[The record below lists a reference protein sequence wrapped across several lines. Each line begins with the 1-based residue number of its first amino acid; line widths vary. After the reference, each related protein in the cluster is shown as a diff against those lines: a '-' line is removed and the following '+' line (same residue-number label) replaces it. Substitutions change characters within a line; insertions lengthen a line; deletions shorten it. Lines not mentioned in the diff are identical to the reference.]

1 MHTFTKVALSGM
13 VVSALALGMAVPAR
27 AATEINL
34 VTMAGIND
42 EDYDGG
48 LVFKTYVENSTNGNV
63 TVNLYPGAQL
73 CGSSNECFEAMK
85 AGTLNIFNGTA
96 GGASVLYPAIQALD
110 IPYLFK
116 DDRVVKRVMD
126 GPFQQEIRDRILK
139 ATDGQIMVLNIGQ
152 TGGFRGILTKNKQ
165 IKVPEDLAGLKIR
178 TIESPIQQALV
189 RSMGASP
196 TPIAWADTYTA
207 ASTGV
212 VDGALL
218 GISDVV
224 NAKLN
229 ETMKNL
235 TLDRNAYMINMW
247 MINTAKFNEL
257 SDEEK
262 KVVIDGGLMF
272 SNTTY
277 GVQPRKEVDAFID
290 FAKTGGKVYLPT
302 AAEQARFQQNGAPIR
317 EWYLQQTGEEGQSFL
332 NELEKAIATAE
343 KEIAA
348 EDAAILKSAA
358 GGR

>member
-1 MHTFTKVALSGM
+1 MRTVTKIATFGM
-13 VVSALALGMAVPAR
+13 IASALAVATPAL
-27 AATEINL
+27 AAKEINL
-34 VTMAGIND
+34 VTMAGVSD

-48 LVFKTYVENSTNGNV
+48 LVFKTYVENVTNGAV
-63 TVNLYPGAQL
+63 KVNLYPGAQL

-96 GGASVLYPAIQALD
+96 GGAAVLYPAIQALD

-139 ATDGQIMVLNIGQ
+139 ATDGQILVLNIGQ

-165 IKVPEDLAGLKIR
+165 IKTPDDLAGMKIR
-178 TIESPIQQALV
+178 TIESPIQQTLV
-189 RSMGASP
+189 RNMGASP

-212 VDGALL
+212 VEGALL
-218 GISDVV
+218 GISDTV

-229 ETMKNL
+229 ETMKNI
-235 TLDRNAYMINMW
+235 TIDRNAYMINMW
-247 MINTAKFNEL
+247 MIDAAKFNEL
-257 SDEEK
+257 SDAEK
-262 KVVIDGGLMF
+262 KTVIDAGLMF

-277 GVQPRKEVDAFID
+277 GVQPRKEVDAFAA
-290 FAKTGGKVYLPT
+290 FAKSGGKVYIPT
-302 AAEQARFQQNGAPIR
+302 AAEQAKFQEKGAPIR
-317 EWYLQQTGEEGQSFL
+317 EWYLQQTGEEGKSFL
-332 NELEKAIATAE
+332 SELEKAIATAE

-348 EDAAILKSAA
+348 EDAAMIKSAS
-358 GGR
+358 GGK